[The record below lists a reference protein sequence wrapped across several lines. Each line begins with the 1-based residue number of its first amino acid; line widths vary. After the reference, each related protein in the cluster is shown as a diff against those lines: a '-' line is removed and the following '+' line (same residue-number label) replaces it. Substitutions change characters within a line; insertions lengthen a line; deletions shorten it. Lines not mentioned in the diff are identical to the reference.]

1 MSNYFNQYT
10 VQTCAPCKVVIHPDG
25 ALDVATYSSR
35 EFGTDVDVPVLDIR
49 ASQYQDTSFRWDEVC
64 FIRNEVDEY
73 KRTCERIINGE
84 DNDDIKQHNIET
96 LMQLLRV
103 DLEKL
108 FRISIED
115 VSKWNSIE
123 WYTPTFSY
131 QQHDIVLTTFDE
143 KHANFLQI
151 RFKQDVVHVKIT
163 CEVEFQIPNFDRAWE
178 EWNQQRF
185 DSLIAA
191 APAQQQGQAEQE
203 PAWLQDFDEWLHAAA
218 ERESSSDSVRD
229 DSNDSSG
236 YESYSSR
243 NISMRDSD
251 LFRQFRRRSQ
261 SSSSRS
267 DDVDLLAIN
276 QEQESADVQA
286 EMQEEIR
293 RLEHE
298 HREWRERE
306 RAIRMQV
313 AFDERLMED
322 RRWREQLDADLQNWH
337 SRMTNNLES
346 SSDELESE

>member
-1 MSNYFNQYT
+1 MSNYLNQYT

-25 ALDVATYSSR
+25 ALDVATDSSR
-35 EFGTDVDVPVLDIR
+35 EFGIDVDVPVLDIN
-49 ASQYQDTSFRWDEVC
+49 ASQYQDTSFRWDKVC
-64 FIRNEVDEY
+64 FIRKEVDQY
-73 KRTCERIINGE
+73 KTTCHRIINKE
-84 DNDDIKQHNIET
+84 DNDYIEQHNIET
-96 LMQLLRV
+96 LMQLLKL

-108 FRISIED
+108 FQISIED
-115 VSKWNSIE
+115 VSKWQEAVSKWNSIE

-178 EWNQQRF
+178 EWRQQRF
-185 DSLIAA
+185 DSLIAQQQA
-191 APAQQQGQAEQE
+191 AAAQQQAQAEQE
-203 PAWLQDFDEWLHAAA
+203 PAWLQDFEVWWERLRQASAA
-218 ERESSSDSVRD
+218 ESSSDSVRD

-243 NISMRDSD
+243 D
-251 LFRQFRRRSQ
+251 LQFRRRSQ
-261 SSSSRS
+261 SLSSRS

-276 QEQESADVQA
+276 PEPD
-286 EMQEEIR
+286 QEEFR

-298 HREWRERE
+298 HREW
-306 RAIRMQV
+306 Q
-313 AFDERLMED
+313 
-322 RRWREQLDADLQNWH
+322 EQLHADLLEQLGEQRYAAWQ
-337 SRMTNNLES
+337 SLMQDALESSSDELES

>member
-1 MSNYFNQYT
+1 MSNYLNQYT
-10 VQTCAPCKVVIHPDG
+10 VQTCAPCKIVIHPDG
-25 ALDVATYSSR
+25 ALNVATYSLR
-35 EFGTDVDVPVLDIR
+35 EFGIDVDVPVLDINTR
-49 ASQYQDTSFRWDEVC
+49 APSQYQDTSFRWDEVC
-64 FIRNEVDEY
+64 FFRNEVDQY
-73 KRTCERIINGE
+73 KRICDRIINNE
-84 DNDDIKQHNIET
+84 DNDYIEQDNIET
-96 LMQLLRV
+96 LMQLLKV

-178 EWNQQRF
+178 EWRQQRF
-185 DSLIAA
+185 DSLIAQQQA
-191 APAQQQGQAEQE
+191 AAAQQQAQAEQE
-203 PAWLQDFDEWLHAAA
+203 PAWLREFDNWFRQLHAPAA
-218 ERESSSDSVRD
+218 RESSSDSVRD

-243 NISMRDSD
+243 NIPMRDSD
-251 LFRQFRRRSQ
+251 LFWQFRRRSQ
-261 SSSSRS
+261 SSSSGS

-276 QEQESADVQA
+276 QEQDSAEVQA
-286 EMQEEIR
+286 EMQ
-293 RLEHE
+293 
-298 HREWRERE
+298 
-306 RAIRMQV
+306 Q
-313 AFDERLMED
+313 
-322 RRWREQLDADLQNWH
+322 QLDEDYRAWH
-337 SRMTNNLES
+337 SRMTNNLQS